1 MKLLSEPKYIFIT
14 LIKVFFKD
22 TEKYEAHGGWYAVNT
37 GGLTSNKAVLN
48 FSSGPNLMDFSAWAV
63 E

>member
-14 LIKVFFKD
+14 LIKVFLK
-22 TEKYEAHGGWYAVNT
+22 TQKNNEAHGGWYAINT